1 MTITNNFETNRFDID
16 ITFERS
22 WLSQFDAADQ
32 TTAKLLIDSLLYVSN
47 DHLISGLHD
56 LVFAFV
62 RDVASGPV
70 AIFAARENTGETYW
84 RRDSRPLSVPGR
96 QPVGSEGI
104 LSNFCRDLAKSVKGV
119 HDHPS
124 IKQMRKARCRH
135 IICLDDMVGSGSRMV
150 TFAEWLYEN
159 KTIRSWHS
167 LNYIS
172 FVACTYCTSIVG
184 ETKVAQSRL
193 YSSSYQV
200 QSVGNGRSIWTQD
213 QRTAIQ
219 DLCQKYAQY
228 TRKPDW
234 PLGFQN
240 AFTAI
245 VFSHK
250 CPNTNPAI
258 LWASKRGS
266 WNALFDQRP
275 EFILKGTGRQDRR
288 LRLQERIL
296 NALGHT
302 RLTRPSLFGRLNTES
317 RQLLVLLS
325 CLAARRYRDTILS
338 DILESPLPVIRGQIA
353 QCQSYKWID
362 DTRHLTQLGK
372 DILVAAR
379 RNQCIPS
386 KEIELKEDFYYPITL
401 RSPESSPS

>member
-1 MTITNNFETNRFDID
+1 MIWSEVDLEWSLLLSGYTRIRPFVVGIRS
-16 ITFERS
+16 ITFLLLHAPIVLLLWVKQKLRKVDYIQAVIRFNQLVMGDLFGPKIKE
-22 WLSQFDAADQ
+22 LQFKICVKNMRN
-32 TTAKLLIDSLLYVSN
+32 TLGSLI
-47 DHLISGLHD
+47 
-56 LVFAFV
+56 
-62 RDVASGPV
+62 
-70 AIFAARENTGETYW
+70 
-84 RRDSRPLSVPGR
+84 
-96 QPVGSEGI
+96 
-104 LSNFCRDLAKSVKGV
+104 
-119 HDHPS
+119 
-124 IKQMRKARCRH
+124 
-135 IICLDDMVGSGSRMV
+135 
-150 TFAEWLYEN
+150 
-159 KTIRSWHS
+159 
-167 LNYIS
+167 
-172 FVACTYCTSIVG
+172 
-184 ETKVAQSRL
+184 
-193 YSSSYQV
+193 
-200 QSVGNGRSIWTQD
+200 GRSVFKMPSLQLFSPTNVPI
-213 QRTAIQ
+213 RT
-219 DLCQKYAQY
+219 L
-228 TRKPDW
+228 
-234 PLGFQN
+234 PL
-240 AFTAI
+240 
-245 VFSHK
+245 
-250 CPNTNPAI
+250 